1 MKGLEIEFLGTG
13 TSTGVPQ
20 IKCSCQVCCSDDARD
35 KRLRS
40 SVIVRHKGKNLLID
54 CGPDFRTQIL
64 NASNNN
70 LDALLIS
77 HIHYDHVGGIDDLRA
92 YCSPEK
98 PFPLYA
104 RQDVVNA
111 LKAHMPYCFSDS
123 PYPGVPSFD
132 ITVIDNKAF
141 LVGEVE
147 ILPLEVMHANLP
159 ILGFKIANMAY
170 ITDASYISS
179 KTMQQLHNLDL
190 LVINALRTEPHHS
203 HFSLEETLT
212 IIRKLTPQ
220 RAILTH
226 MSHGIGLHE
235 KVNKKLPQNVELAHD
250 GLIVSI

>member
-40 SVIVRHKGKNLLID
+40 SVIVRYKGKNLLID

-98 PFPLYA
+98 PFRTKIQLVRAAHSCASTHAATHLNHQNFWRIRQFNRIFRCVRLA
-104 RQDVVNA
+104 RSCSR
-111 LKAHMPYCFSDS
+111 K
-123 PYPGVPSFD
+123 
-132 ITVIDNKAF
+132 TVR
-141 LVGEVE
+141 
-147 ILPLEVMHANLP
+147 P
-159 ILGFKIANMAY
+159 KIRLSA
-170 ITDASYISS
+170 
-179 KTMQQLHNLDL
+179 
-190 LVINALRTEPHHS
+190 
-203 HFSLEETLT
+203 
-212 IIRKLTPQ
+212 
-220 RAILTH
+220 
-226 MSHGIGLHE
+226 
-235 KVNKKLPQNVELAHD
+235 
-250 GLIVSI
+250 